1 MILRAVFRWNVGKC
15 TTKGL
20 TKHFEWPLPA
30 LSAKAIQSLALTL
43 EGIHNVHGSH
53 RLATGMLGVGD
64 RITDNILQKDLEDTA
79 SLLINKT
86 RDALDTATTG
96 HTADGG
102 LGNALDVVTKD
113 LAVTLGATLS
123 EALASFSTACILIV
137 QCRKKLIG

>member
-1 MILRAVFRWNVGKC
+1 MTL
-15 TTKGL
+15 
-20 TKHFEWPLPA
+20 A

-53 RLATGMLGVGD
+53 GLATGMLGVGD
-64 RITDNILQKDLEDTA
+64 GITNNILQKDLEDTA

-86 RDALDTATTG
+86 GDALDTATTG
-96 HTADGG
+96 QTADGR

-123 EALASFSTACILIV
+123 EALASFSTACISSAMQKEIDRIV
-137 QCRKKLIG
+137 G